1 MIKEKRADMK
11 KVGTEIVEETYT
23 RLKVLVA
30 WKRTTIA
37 DYLEDL
43 IEKHV
48 NSKSKQLDVS
58 AMESEWGNKV
68 VCGKVRLSANSVS
81 ILSPSRG
88 KYNGQNYCTQKL

>member
-30 WKRTTIA
+30 WKRTTIS

-58 AMESEWGNKV
+58 AIESE
-68 VCGKVRLSANSVS
+68 
-81 ILSPSRG
+81 
-88 KYNGQNYCTQKL
+88 